1 MLNAFL
7 SSYYSFH
14 ITQLGVEVSKL
25 LLIDDDVELASMLKE
40 FLQQEG
46 FEVIVGHDGIAAEQY
61 VLAGH
66 FDLMVL
72 DVMMPVQDGVQTLK
86 NIRAHSNIPV
96 IMLTAK
102 GDNDDKITG
111 LELGADDYV
120 AKPCTPRELVARIR
134 AILKRVTTSQHDLLR
149 EIIIGDLT
157 INTAQRLALFQKHV
171 LDLTSTEFS
180 LLEALASHA
189 GTVVSKEDLSLH
201 ALGRPLS
208 KFDRSIDVHVSSLRQ
223 KMMHVSGDTSI
234 IQTIYRKG
242 YQLVK
247 A

>member
-1 MLNAFL
+1 L
-7 SSYYSFH
+7 
-14 ITQLGVEVSKL
+14 SKL
-25 LLIDDDVELASMLKE
+25 LLIDDDVELVGMLKE

-46 FEVIVGHDGIAAEQY
+46 FEVTAGHDGISAEQY
-61 VLAGH
+61 VLMGH

-72 DVMMPVQDGVQTLK
+72 DVMMPLQDGIQTLK
-86 NIRAHSNIPV
+86 NIRAHSTIPV

-134 AILKRVTTSQHDLLR
+134 AILKRVKLEPSTQA
-149 EIIIGDLT
+149 EIKIGDLT
-157 INTAQRLALFQKHV
+157 VNTAKRIVTFQTHV
-171 LDLTSTEFS
+171 LALTSTEFN
-180 LLEALASHA
+180 LLETLARHA
-189 GTVVSKEDLSLH
+189 GAVVSKEDLSLQ
-201 ALGRPLS
+201 ALGRPLA
-208 KFDRSIDVHVSSLRQ
+208 KFDRSIDVHLSSLRQ
-223 KMMHVSGDTSI
+223 KITQYSDNPNL

-247 A
+247 T

>member
-1 MLNAFL
+1 
-7 SSYYSFH
+7 
-14 ITQLGVEVSKL
+14 
-25 LLIDDDVELASMLKE
+25 MLKE

-46 FEVIVGHDGIAAEQY
+46 FDVTAGHDGISAEQY
-61 VLAGH
+61 VLAGS

-72 DVMMPVQDGVQTLK
+72 DVMMPMQDGIQTLK

-120 AKPCTPRELVARIR
+120 PKPCTPRELVARIR
-134 AILKRVTTSQHDLLR
+134 AILKRVKLEPSAQT
-149 EIIIGDLT
+149 EINIGDLT
-157 INTAQRLALFQKHV
+157 INTAQRIATFQTYI
-171 LDLTSTEFS
+171 LMLTSTEFN
-180 LLEALASHA
+180 LLETLARHA
-189 GTVVSKEDLSLH
+189 GAVVSKEDLSLQ
-201 ALGRPLS
+201 ALGRPLA
-208 KFDRSIDVHVSSLRQ
+208 KFDRSIDVHLSSLRQ
-223 KMMHVSGDTSI
+223 KLTQYSDNPNL

-247 A
+247 T